1 MAKFGPGETGPKDFH
16 WLYFTIDD
24 FWCHVKLQMI
34 SRLAEK
40 PSNPPHTFSFI
51 LIFPLEDDRDDAE
64 AADARREHA

>member
-1 MAKFGPGETGPKDFH
+1 
-16 WLYFTIDD
+16 
-24 FWCHVKLQMI
+24 MI

-40 PSNPPHTFSFI
+40 PSNLPHTCSFI